1 MNEHIKKLVDQ
12 AFDESQHP
20 GGFGL
25 NFEKFQE
32 KFAELI
38 VRECIDIALKSGSV
52 PNKSEVAVVEA
63 DRIYH
68 KIQEHFG
75 VEE

>member
-1 MNEHIKKLVDQ
+1 MVLL
-12 AFDESQHP
+12 FDVE
-20 GGFGL
+20 L
-25 NFEKFQE
+25 E

-38 VRECIDIALKSGSV
+38 IAECANIALKSGGV
-52 PNKSEVAVVEA
+52 AKKSEKAKVEA

-75 VEE
+75 VE